1 MPANPEKGPVF
12 SFWSHIAE
20 VLVYRAGGVL
30 KKTDPELLVLHSI
43 VSHQYQLILRH
54 WCKTNLLFS
63 YVVVI
68 SLYMKP
74 YQHNRKMS
82 AWNYVQM
89 QLFILI
95 LNWFHALH
103 FICCIIIF
111 SFVSQWGFFFY
122 CFVHLTVFGV
132 EYDCSLVLFFST
144 ACTLLAVLPSS
155 VRLLTKPTFWQFK
168 LALVSAI
175 QNDSKSNQPIF
186 PERKIRSVF

>member
-12 SFWSHIAE
+12 GFWSHIAE

-111 SFVSQWGFFFY
+111 SFVSQWGFFFLLFCAFNSFWCWIWLLTCIVFQY
-122 CFVHLTVFGV
+122 CLHSPGSPTVLCQTPD
-132 EYDCSLVLFFST
+132 E
-144 ACTLLAVLPSS
+144 AHLLAV
-155 VRLLTKPTFWQFK
+155 
-168 LALVSAI
+168 
-175 QNDSKSNQPIF
+175 
-186 PERKIRSVF
+186 